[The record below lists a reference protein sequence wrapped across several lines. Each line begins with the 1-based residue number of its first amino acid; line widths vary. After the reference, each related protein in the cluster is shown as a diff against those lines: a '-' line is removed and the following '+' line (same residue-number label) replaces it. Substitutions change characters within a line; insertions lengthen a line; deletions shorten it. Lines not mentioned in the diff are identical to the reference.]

1 MFTYQFSHAWID
13 FRNIKDKNGIDW
25 FENSVK
31 ATKAN
36 REYCIKNKDTY
47 QTYGQNS
54 WGLTACVGPDGYK
67 SYGAKPCFVDL
78 NIENDGTVAPCGA
91 IGSVVFMPKET
102 MEMMEYLYH
111 TYPKLWSKYGFLDGY
126 NLEKDK
132 LWVSKEYI
140 GIDKG
145 ISMVMIE
152 NYLHRNHMEICY
164 AK

>member
-1 MFTYQFSHAWID
+1 M
-13 FRNIKDKNGIDW
+13 
-25 FENSVK
+25 
-31 ATKAN
+31 
-36 REYCIKNKDTY
+36 
-47 QTYGQNS
+47 
-54 WGLTACVGPDGYK
+54 GPDGYK